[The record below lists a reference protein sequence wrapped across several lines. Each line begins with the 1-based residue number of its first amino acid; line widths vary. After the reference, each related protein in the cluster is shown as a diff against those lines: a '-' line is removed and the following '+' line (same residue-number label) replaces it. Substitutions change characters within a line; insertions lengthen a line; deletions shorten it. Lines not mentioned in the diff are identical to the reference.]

1 MFCGALKAT
10 VRRVNNAMDCCHP
23 WFWSECLFGI
33 WDRCTWQRPI
43 SHKYYHNRSMNMIYK
58 RIREKFI
65 YHIVR
70 QSNALERDTRP
81 HHRSDLICNVCIFVF
96 FSVQKI
102 SFIPHIAHSHT
113 LCMLFCGCCGFYR
126 KQIGALSKWK
136 CHRKLLCCGYVQ
148 LRKLTVN

>member
-10 VRRVNNAMDCCHP
+10 VRRVNNAMDCCHR

-81 HHRSDLICNVCIFVF
+81 HHRSDLICNVCIFFFFLFRKFRSFPTSLTLTHFACCFAVVVVF
-96 FSVQKI
+96 
-102 SFIPHIAHSHT
+102 
-113 LCMLFCGCCGFYR
+113 
-126 KQIGALSKWK
+126 IGS
-136 CHRKLLCCGYVQ
+136 
-148 LRKLTVN
+148 KLTRWASENVIANYYAVDTCN